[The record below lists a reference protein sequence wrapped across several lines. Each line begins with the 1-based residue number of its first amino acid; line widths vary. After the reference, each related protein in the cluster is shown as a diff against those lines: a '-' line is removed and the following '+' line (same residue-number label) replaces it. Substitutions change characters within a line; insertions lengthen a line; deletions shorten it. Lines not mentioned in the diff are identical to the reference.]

1 MADLFGFLDT
11 LGDAYSS
18 TVAARSAKDVARI
31 NAESAARVADQSSA
45 APAATLSAG
54 LNLGGN
60 TLLWIIG
67 GALLI
72 GGIVLLT
79 RR

>member
-1 MADLFGFLDT
+1 MDLYGFLDT
-11 LGDAYSS
+11 LGGAYSS
-18 TVAARSAKDVARI
+18 TVKARSDTEIARI
-31 NAESAARVADQSSA
+31 NADSAARVADQASA

-67 GALLI
+67 GALLV
-72 GGIVLLT
+72 GGVILLV